1 MTAVVKSANAPTSF
15 ADLRYNMVFPPRPLP
30 NTIYTEHN
38 LRPKGLPES
47 SVVRLLRLAFAPPQW
62 TLNLSEVDL
71 WLSDSYISGMA
82 TYSVAEAK
90 NNLSELIDRTL
101 RGEGVLITRH
111 GKPVI
116 EFKPVPAQ
124 IGPVSD
130 AELNWLASNRL
141 QPNRSPAE
149 DAGALITRIRD
160 EDAH

>member
-1 MTAVVKSANAPTSF
+1 MDP
-15 ADLRYNMVFPPRPLP
+15 
-30 NTIYTEHN
+30 
-38 LRPKGLPES
+38 
-47 SVVRLLRLAFAPPQW
+47 
-62 TLNLSEVDL
+62 NLSEVDL